1 MRFLRTLRQHPLALL
16 AAVAVAFVGWVWWDA
31 LPARDPVAQ
40 STLDAAGPIYTR
52 DLPVPPEFPDEESD
66 PTRGIPKLKPGM
78 TRAEVEKLVGGPVDN
93 RVSPATVTDGRVT
106 YHAAYEADFG
116 PAATVRPIAR
126 SRARVSV
133 EPTAPVVDRTLV
145 TLEFDASRPGHPLV
159 GVHYPD
165 PLF

>member
-1 MRFLRTLRQHPLALL
+1 MRFLRAIRQHPLALL
-16 AAVAVAFVGWVWWDA
+16 AVASVAFVGWVWWDA
-31 LPARDPVAQ
+31 LPSGDPIAQ
-40 STLDAAGPIYTR
+40 STTEAVGPMRTR
-52 DLPVPPEFPDEESD
+52 DLPLPPEFPDEEPD

-78 TRAEVEKLVGGPVDN
+78 MRAEVEKLVGGPVDN

-126 SRARVSV
+126 TRVKAPV
-133 EPTAPVVDRTLV
+133 EPTAPPVDRTLV
-145 TLEFDASRPGHPLV
+145 TLEFDASKPGHPLV